1 MPAKVAMRG
10 IGSAKS
16 KSSSVFAT
24 MVAGATRAEFRC
36 SNTSGVAKSTL
47 SWDSPIVKEEA
58 RPMYRERGEWRL
70 PVIMTWGVT
79 WPQSQSLRRQNRHVT
94 LVTSDTNR
102 GDFMEMCSDDPADQT
117 K

>member
-70 PVIMTWGVT
+70 PVIMTWAFLG
-79 WPQSQSLRRQNRHVT
+79 LRASRYAGRIAM
-94 LVTSDTNR
+94 R
-102 GDFMEMCSDDPADQT
+102 RW
-117 K
+117 